1 MIGTT
6 TFAQFVIE
14 EQRRAP
20 AATGDLS
27 ALLHDVCTAVKAIA
41 AAVSKGAVGGANV
54 QAEEQAKLDVVAN
67 EIVLRACEW
76 GGHLAG
82 MTSEKSEGVARIPD
96 VHPRGKYLLAF
107 DPLVGSSD
115 IDVNGEVGTI
125 FSILR
130 RPDGPGDASMA
141 DFLQPGCRQVCAGY
155 ALYGPRTMLVVS
167 LGRGVHGFTLER
179 ELGDFVLTHRDL
191 RIPVE
196 TRELAIDPANDRFWE
211 PPVKRYVEEC
221 LAGCAG
227 PRQADF
233 HMRWMA
239 SLVADVH
246 RILLRGGVFMH
257 PRDTK
262 QPHGAGRL
270 RLLHQAAPM
279 AFLVEHAG
287 GCASTGRERLRD
299 VAPAELQQRIPVI
312 LGSRAEVERL
322 VRYHEEHARGID
334 RPYRSPLFGT
344 RSLFIQP

>member
-41 AAVSKGAVGGANV
+41 AAVSKGAAGGTGAP
-54 QAEEQAKLDVVAN
+54 AEEQAKLDVLAN
-67 EIVLRACEW
+67 EIVQRACEW

-82 MTSEKSEGVARIPD
+82 MASEKWESVHHIPD
-96 VHPRGKYLLAF
+96 VYPRGKYLLAF
-107 DPLVGSSD
+107 DPLDGSPN
-115 IDVNGEVGTI
+115 IDVNSSVGTI

-130 RPDGPGDASMA
+130 RPEGQGDAAAA

-155 ALYGPRTMLVVS
+155 ALYGPRTVLVVS
-167 LGRGVHGFTLER
+167 LGHGVHGFTLDR

-191 RIPVE
+191 RIPDE
-196 TRELAIDPANDRFWE
+196 TRQLAIDPANDRFWE

-227 PRQADF
+227 PRQTDF
-233 HMRWMA
+233 HMRWVA

-246 RILLRGGVFMH
+246 RILVRGGVFMH

-262 QPHGAGRL
+262 QPHGAGGL
-270 RLLHQAAPM
+270 HLLHQAAPM

-287 GCASTGRERLRD
+287 GCASTGDEWLRD
-299 VAPAELQQRIPVI
+299 VTPVELQQRVPAI